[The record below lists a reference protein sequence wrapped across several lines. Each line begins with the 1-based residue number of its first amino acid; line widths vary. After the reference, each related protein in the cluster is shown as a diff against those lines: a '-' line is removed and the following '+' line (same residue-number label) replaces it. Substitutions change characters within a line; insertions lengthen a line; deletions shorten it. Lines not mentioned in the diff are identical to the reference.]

1 MDLNRSKIEDL
12 HTDLSDPDT
21 RTRAADILRI
31 LIDRIDIKTDEN
43 GTIAELTGDII
54 NLITLPEGSDVPVL
68 FESSVKMVAGARN
81 RLDLLLVARAYR
93 GVNLT
98 LSGDQN
104 PSRLPA
110 R

>member
-1 MDLNRSKIEDL
+1 MQAILSDLNRSKIEDL

-68 FESSVKMVAGARN
+68 FESLVKVVAGARN
-81 RLDLLLVARAYR
+81 RLDLLLVAR
-93 GVNLT
+93 VNK
-98 LSGDQN
+98 G
-104 PSRLPA
+104 
-110 R
+110 